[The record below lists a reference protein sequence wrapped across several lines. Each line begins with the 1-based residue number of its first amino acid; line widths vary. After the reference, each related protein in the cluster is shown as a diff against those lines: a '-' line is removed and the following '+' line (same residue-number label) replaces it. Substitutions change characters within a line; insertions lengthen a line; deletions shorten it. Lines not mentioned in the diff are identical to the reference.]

1 VSIDERP
8 TVRAG
13 GETTVRAD
21 LRELAR
27 IRGWARAML
36 PDLTADLLTD
46 VVMVLDELVSNA
58 LRHARPP
65 VRVRLRRRPGRL
77 RIEIDD
83 GSAVTATRRAPASD
97 GGRGLA
103 LVERCSAAW
112 GQRRHDSGKT
122 VWAELSLDVTRP

>member
-1 VSIDERP
+1 MSIDERP
-8 TVRAG
+8 TVHAG

-27 IRGWARAML
+27 VRGWARAML

-83 GSAVTATRRAPASD
+83 GSAIPATRRTPGSD
-97 GGRGLA
+97 GGRGMA
-103 LVERCSAAW
+103 LVEKCTAAW
-112 GQRRHDSGKT
+112 GQLRHGSGKT
-122 VWAELSLDVTRP
+122 VWAELSLDVARP